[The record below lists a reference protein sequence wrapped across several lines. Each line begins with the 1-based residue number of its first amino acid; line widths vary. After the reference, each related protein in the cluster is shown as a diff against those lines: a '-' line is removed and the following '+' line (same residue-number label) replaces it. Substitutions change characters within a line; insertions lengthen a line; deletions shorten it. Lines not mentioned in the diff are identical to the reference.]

1 MKTQPPPMTHPVK
14 NSLMP
19 TDILVVIAVTVVSF
33 FLFGK
38 FDVLEAVVEFSA
50 AHEAYEVDEII
61 SSMVVMAL
69 CMIVVLFRR
78 WRESVR
84 ARALIARQKEELET
98 IMKEIKTLQ
107 GIIPI
112 CASCKN
118 IRTEDGAWS
127 QLETYIRT
135 HSDAEFSHGLCP
147 ECVKKHPVKIKYTQ
161 FSS

>member
-1 MKTQPPPMTHPVK
+1 MTNPVK
-14 NSLMP
+14 NSLML
-19 TDILVVIAVTVVSF
+19 TDILVVVAVTVVSF
-33 FLFGK
+33 FIFGTI
-38 FDVLEAVVEFSA
+38 DVLEAVVEFSA
-50 AHEAYEVDEII
+50 AHEAYEIDEII

-69 CMIVVLFRR
+69 CMIVVLLRR

-84 ARALIARQKEELET
+84 AEAFIARQKEELET
-98 IMKEIKTLQ
+98 MMKEIKTLQ

-112 CASCKN
+112 CASCKS
-118 IRTEDGAWS
+118 IRTEGGDWN

-147 ECVKKHPVKIKYTQ
+147 ECVKQHPVKIKNTQ